1 MRWHRYGSVLYAD
14 NEGSRFEITRGS
26 GELSGYY
33 LTERQG
39 LFGEQISL
47 GRFNSLEE
55 AKNAAMKIHR
65 PNVDAAK
72 GGTRKR
78 RANPANKKIRKA
90 IAYAYP
96 SSTNAQ
102 KLGVSRTGGYYVERS
117 IMREDGTWSP
127 PYIAPDGGQEAFQ
140 KIDDPEL
147 LAIFRGADGVVS
159 PYSMNRRR
167 KLNPGRNAV
176 HTSKWDSCV
185 RKVKA
190 KGSAYDPYAV
200 CTAALGER
208 GAIRSSHRRK
218 NANGQ
223 FIVAAKIGSKYYFL
237 TPDRMMSSNEAT
249 ARRYRSF
256 AHARNHAKKLA
267 TEIPNA
273 SVSVNKP

>member
-55 AKNAAMKIHR
+55 AKNAAIKVHQ
-65 PNVDAAK
+65 PN
-72 GGTRKR
+72 
-78 RANPANKKIRKA
+78 P
-90 IAYAYP
+90 
-96 SSTNAQ
+96 
-102 KLGVSRTGGYYVERS
+102 
-117 IMREDGTWSP
+117 
-127 PYIAPDGGQEAFQ
+127 
-140 KIDDPEL
+140 
-147 LAIFRGADGVVS
+147 
-159 PYSMNRRR
+159 RRR

-256 AHARNHAKKLA
+256 AHARSHAKKLA